1 MSQTSNSNNTKQTK
15 SAKQITE
22 PAQSPKTTANPPKNT
37 HQPRHNA
44 KKEFF
49 ATLEKVLFCD
59 DFATKKSLFNSL
71 YDDFLSENLYFEHD
85 STPQT
90 RLNLFTPAPIVE
102 PSKLTRAK
110 GTSPLDATAHTL
122 HSIAHIEFCAITLAL
137 DSVYRFR
144 HLPAV
149 YYADWLAVAREEM
162 AHFSLLAD
170 ALAEIGYKYGDF
182 SAHAGLYDA
191 MTRTASSLAHR
202 MGVVHRGLEARGL
215 DANPFVLAKLK
226 NIANSA
232 TSKIDAPIFGKQI
245 FSKQIFSK
253 IEEVFGVIL
262 RDEISHVNKG
272 DRWWRFAIED
282 VRYSAFGANATNAAS
297 AMPKA
302 DSDSAPL
309 TNGYD
314 AALRATLS
322 ATLTRTD
329 SKAPNFAEE
338 QFLAL
343 CADFDEFIL
352 AGKILNTKARLKAG
366 FSTNELQLLENFYKT
381 RKIGKN
387 QNSKTPRI

>member
-1 MSQTSNSNNTKQTK
+1 MSQTINSNNTKQTK
-15 SAKQITE
+15 NTE
-22 PAQSPKTTANPPKNT
+22 QMMKSAQSPKTTAHPPKNT
-37 HQPRHNA
+37 HQSRHNA

-71 YDDFLSENLYFEHD
+71 YDDFLSENLYFAHD

-90 RLNLFTPAPIVE
+90 RLNLFTPAPIVA

-110 GTSPLDATAHTL
+110 GTSPLDATARTL

-137 DSVYRFR
+137 DSAYRFR

-162 AHFSLLAD
+162 EHFSLLAD
-170 ALAEIGYKYGDF
+170 VLAEIGYKYGDF

-191 MTRTASSLAHR
+191 MARTASSLAHR

-226 NIANSA
+226 NITSNA
-232 TSKIDAPIFGKQI
+232 TSKIGAPIFGKQI
-245 FSKQIFSK
+245 FGKQIFSK

-282 VRYSAFGANATNAAS
+282 VGCNALSANATR
-297 AMPKA
+297 AMPKV
-302 DSDSAPL
+302 DSDSTPL
-309 TNGYD
+309 AND
-314 AALRATLS
+314 CDATLHVTS
-322 ATLTRTD
+322 NATLASAD
-329 SKAPNFAEE
+329 SKALNFAEE

-352 AGKILNTKARLKAG
+352 AGKILNTKARLQAG

-381 RKIGKN
+381 RKQKI
-387 QNSKTPRI
+387 SKKHKI